1 MASANVTG
9 IDRQSAHQ
17 DASAQQDH
25 PTTGDGNTGQSQV
38 AGQTH
43 QRDGSWLSV
52 VVHGADP
59 RERVDT
65 ALHTI
70 DMALGILNDA
80 RMSERSIE
88 RESLNVVAELIAA
101 GRDALSVD
109 DVATSTRP
117 STRPS
122 TACLSVRSGSNHAGA
137 HAPLTSTAPRLLR
150 VAVLPDDASQYAGFD
165 AATRASLAA
174 EMFGEISGHC
184 GQLEALLR
192 AIAHHA
198 KRHDEHD
205 PDLRQLVTVALEWV
219 SNPEH
224 TSQCDRLKACLA
236 AMEREA
242 TAMEA

>member
-9 IDRQSAHQ
+9 IGRQSALRG
-17 DASAQQDH
+17 ASSQQYH
-25 PTTGDGNTGQSQV
+25 PAADDGNTGQSQV

-109 DVATSTRP
+109 DVAP